1 MAIPTSKKYV
11 DYEGLKEYH
20 KLLQQWVKNA
30 IEEAKSDIEAD
41 LDVIVDDKIIK
52 AFQAAHDA
60 GTVDDIRTFS
70 SVSDFPVPGTIGVQY
85 VDDSTGI
92 EYQWVEDATEPDG
105 GHYIQIN
112 SIASK
117 EDIGDLF

>member
-20 KLLQQWVKNA
+20 NLLQQWVKDLIA
-30 IEEAKSDIEAD
+30 ESKTDIEAEVSVLID
-41 LDVIVDDKIIK
+41 NKISA
-52 AFQAAHDA
+52 AFQDAHDA
-60 GTVDDIRTFS
+60 GTVDDIRTFD
-70 SVSDFPVPGTIGVQY
+70 SVSDFPVPGTEGVQY

-92 EYQWVEDATEPDG
+92 EYQWVEDDTEPDG